1 MRVGD
6 LTDKLKGL
14 QIPENG
20 SSTARGLPEV
30 VPEVKEFDGRELD
43 ADIEDRNARRVGDSK
58 AYRSRKSYR
67 ENAPSSGETLPWD
80 LNAHYPGSPADSY
93 SSRIDSGISL
103 SPGDPWCTS
112 DPLRLGLGD
121 RVPGGHQAD
130 AHSTE
135 EINEQLIREAIQLG
149 KERRRA
155 WIRGLERTHRWTGVL
170 DDATS
175 RGRITKRSGRRPFD
189 PVRAAPRRA
198 PSPPVTSQKARSQ
211 NSPDLSEPGES
222 ESRRYREDSWDRDEE
237 WLLSLPG
244 DSKTIPNSFYSKGS
258 SA

>member
-43 ADIEDRNARRVGDSK
+43 ADIEDRNARWVGHSK

-67 ENAPSSGETLPWD
+67 EYAPSSGETLPWD
-80 LNAHYPGSPADSY
+80 PNAHYPGSPADSY
-93 SSRIDSGISL
+93 SSRIDSGISM
-103 SPGDPWCTS
+103 SPGNPWSTS
-112 DPLRLGLGD
+112 DPIRMGPGD
-121 RVPGGHQAD
+121 RVPGPHKAG

-135 EINEQLIREAIQLG
+135 EIDEQLIRKAIQLG

-155 WIRGLERTHRWTGVL
+155 SIRGLERTHRWTNVL
-170 DDATS
+170 DTPASKGGISKHS
-175 RGRITKRSGRRPFD
+175 RRKPYEPI
-189 PVRAAPRRA
+189 RAAPRTA
-198 PSPPVTSQKARSQ
+198 
-211 NSPDLSEPGES
+211 NSPTTPSEASTLDSRDLSEAGDLCRPH
-222 ESRRYREDSWDRDEE
+222 SREGSWEEDER
-237 WLLSLPG
+237 WLLSLPA
-244 DSKTIPNSFYSKGS
+244 DSRTMPKSFYSDGP